1 MQVFAVEVEVV
12 ITFCPGCWLEIS
24 NQTLTCPHCGADQS
38 QISAEP
44 FVKKLIRALH
54 HPEPETPIRAAYV
67 LGQLKAVEAV
77 PALLVVVAEQS
88 DQFIV
93 AACIDALAEIG
104 DTSLSGP
111 LEQLLRSVPGLIV
124 EDALEKALVKL
135 RTQKPTMEESS

>member
-12 ITFCPGCWLEIS
+12 ITFCQACWAEIP
-24 NQTLTCPHCGADQS
+24 NQSIICPNCGADQS

-104 DTSLSGP
+104 DAQAASP
-111 LEQLLRSVPGLIV
+111 LEQLLDGTPALIV
-124 EDALEKALVKL
+124 REALKKALVKL

>member
-1 MQVFAVEVEVV
+1 M
-12 ITFCPGCWLEIS
+12 ITYCQECWSEIP
-24 NQTLTCPHCGADQS
+24 NQTITCPNCGADQS

-54 HPEPETPIRAAYV
+54 HPEPETPIRAAHI
-67 LGQLKAVEAV
+67 LGQLRAVEAV
-77 PALLVVVAEQS
+77 PALLVVIAEQS

-104 DTSLSGP
+104 DIQAASP
-111 LEQLLRSVPGLIV
+111 LEQLLDGTPALIV
-124 EDALEKALVKL
+124 REALKKALAKL